1 MPWGHS
7 GDLSVRKAVAF
18 VSVCVFGVGLG
29 KTFLAQSQI
38 KDSHP
43 MCINV
48 RILGD
53 AFCQHMVKTD
63 FPQHKLE

>member
-7 GDLSVRKAVAF
+7 GALSVRKAVPF
-18 VSVCVFGVGLG
+18 VSVCVGGG
-29 KTFLAQSQI
+29 GGRKIFLAQTQI
-38 KDSHP
+38 KDNHP

-53 AFCQHMVKTD
+53 AFCQHMVTTD